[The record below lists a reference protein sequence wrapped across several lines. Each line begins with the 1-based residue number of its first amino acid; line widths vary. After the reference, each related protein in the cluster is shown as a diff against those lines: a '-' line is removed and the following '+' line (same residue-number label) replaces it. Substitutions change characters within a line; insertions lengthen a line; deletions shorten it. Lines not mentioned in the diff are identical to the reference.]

1 METTVVKGLKVIEA
15 LAAGGGQSSLS
26 DIARSCAMTK
36 SNAHRLLKTLE
47 DCGWVRR
54 DPATRGYA
62 LTLRLWSLGARAL
75 HGMDLRAVAAPHLR
89 RLAEATGESVHLS
102 VLENGEAVY
111 IDRAESAEI
120 VRAYIRVGDR
130 APAWAVAT
138 GRAMLAFAPEPEIAA
153 ALARLEAFTPNTPAD
168 PAALRRKL
176 AETARTGIAMTFGEW
191 KAGVIGIAAPVMGPD
206 RRPVAGVGI
215 AGPEA
220 RMQRADREAQIA
232 AVRSCAEA
240 IARDLGLLPAAAAP
254 ADPDGDPQ
262 SDRPAGERRHG

>member
-15 LAAGGGQSSLS
+15 LAAAGGPANLS
-26 DIARSCAMTK
+26 DIARTTAMTK

-54 DPATRGYA
+54 DPATRSYA
-62 LTLRLWSLGARAL
+62 LTLRLWSLGSRVL
-75 HGMDLRAVAAPHLR
+75 DGMDLRAVAAPHLR
-89 RLAEATGESVHLS
+89 ALAEATGESVHLS

-138 GRAMLAFAPEPEIAA
+138 GRAMLAFEPEPVIAA
-153 ALARLEAFTPNTPAD
+153 ALSRLEAFTPNTPAD
-168 PAALRRKL
+168 PAGLRRKL
-176 AETARTGIAMTFGEW
+176 AEAAETGVALTFGEW
-191 KAGVIGIAAPVMGPD
+191 KAGVIGIAAPVMGAD
-206 RRPVAGVGI
+206 RRPLAGVGI

-220 RMQRADREAQIA
+220 RMQAADRAAQIA
-232 AVRSCAEA
+232 AVRACAAA
-240 IARDLGLLPAAAAP
+240 IARDLGLLPAAAEAAADSPAEAP
-254 ADPDGDPQ
+254 AQEP
-262 SDRPAGERRHG
+262 RHG